1 MAGLSELYSNIDVFL
16 LILVR
21 MSAFVFVSPV
31 FGRKGI
37 PNTTKIGF
45 SFFLSYIVFFDFD
58 VMVSLEGV
66 GSTEFMMLIFR
77 EAMIGIS
84 IGFVSIVFFAI
95 FYTAGQIADFQM
107 GFNIGGMYDQ
117 QMQTKVPIVGN
128 LFYVMAFLTFLNLN
142 GMEMM
147 TKLVTNLY
155 YNVPIIGN
163 GMDNTIYKVI
173 LTGFYTSFMY
183 AVKIVLPMVMLMVI
197 TQFLLGVVIKF
208 VPQMNVFIIGIPIK
222 IVLSLMLLIFMITPL
237 YNLFGNLFNDM
248 FDFSNLVGMKF

>member
-16 LILVR
+16 LVLVR
-21 MSAFVFVSPV
+21 MSTFVFVSPV

-45 SFFLSYIVFFDFD
+45 SFFLSYIVFFNFD
-58 VMVSLEGV
+58 VMVPLEGI
-66 GSTEFMMLIFR
+66 GNAAYLMIIFR
-77 EAMIGIS
+77 EALIGMA

-142 GMEMM
+142 GMETL
-147 TKLVTNLY
+147 TKLVANMY
-155 YNVPIIGN
+155 YNVPIIRSGI
-163 GMDNTIYKVI
+163 DNTIYKVI

-183 AVKIVLPMVMLMVI
+183 AVKIVLPMVMLMII

-237 YNLFGNLFNDM
+237 YNLLGNVFKDLFE
-248 FDFSNLVGMKF
+248 FSNLAGMKF